1 VIHSFAFTLLV
12 GFIIGT
18 YSSIFVSTPIVLFLD
33 RRRIRPAGKA

>member
-18 YSSIFVSTPIVLFLD
+18 YSSIFVSTPIVVFLGG
-33 RRRIRPAGKA
+33 RGARKK